1 MSENEKKLISRS
13 RSRPSLELYKPPV
26 LRGKNPVTRK
36 VQNLQ
41 AELTE
46 ENIQKESSHLSPKQ
60 ETKED
65 NQLPK
70 YSFKDFSKIKEMS
83 EQQLFIKKSEKEKIQ
98 PSINFDDLINNL
110 LLFLS
115 NDKQN
120 GNEIGN
126 FLILNCSPEMAKYV
140 GIFIIKYLAE
150 DCFKNNKK
158 YFKKGILSKLFTSL
172 SGTLLFKYFY
182 NGIII
187 SFERYFEF
195 KNNLRN
201 LEEIKEENEEN
212 NFYFL
217 VWQNFVF
224 LTFELAQICNEE
236 RIILLIF
243 NIFDYLLNEPVL
255 NTLKISELES
265 ILSILMIIGNRLELD
280 YPLQIDELRIL
291 LRNASLNSKESWAR
305 KMFLL
310 MVELSTVGWKIV
322 PQIEEFY
329 YTIN

>member
-1 MSENEKKLISRS
+1 
-13 RSRPSLELYKPPV
+13 
-26 LRGKNPVTRK
+26 
-36 VQNLQ
+36 
-41 AELTE
+41 
-46 ENIQKESSHLSPKQ
+46 
-60 ETKED
+60 
-65 NQLPK
+65 
-70 YSFKDFSKIKEMS
+70 MS

-158 YFKKGILSKLFTSL
+158 YFKKGILSKL
-172 SGTLLFKYFY
+172 
-182 NGIII
+182 
-187 SFERYFEF
+187 
-195 KNNLRN
+195 
-201 LEEIKEENEEN
+201 
-212 NFYFL
+212 
-217 VWQNFVF
+217 
-224 LTFELAQICNEE
+224 
-236 RIILLIF
+236 
-243 NIFDYLLNEPVL
+243 
-255 NTLKISELES
+255 ES